1 MKYINAKRLRRLLIS
16 GSRWLAKHSD
26 LLDELNVYPVPDG
39 DTGTNMSM
47 TVKSLEKSL
56 KKIKEDSS
64 IDEIVGV
71 VSEAV
76 LLGARGN
83 SGTIL
88 SQIIQGF
95 LKSMLGKERIYAKDV
110 AEAIRE
116 AKETAYGSVTNP
128 VEGTILTVVK
138 RASEEAEKFIAED
151 DNLIEMLKRIKT
163 GVHEEV
169 ENTQNLLPKLKEAG
183 VVDAGAK
190 GFYFFI
196 EGFEKIIKDETI
208 ADEIEEMVVQNET
221 KEFLQ
226 RISSGEI
233 KYRYCTEFI
242 VDGKEFEIENYRDK
256 IGNFGDSMVVA
267 RGGSKTKTHIHTNNP
282 GLVLEFAM
290 KYGELSNIK
299 IENMALQHSNLL
311 MEGYEK
317 ESENSIIVSE
327 NQELLSGIVTVA
339 DTKEMAELFI
349 SKGAAAVIVGG
360 QSKNPSVADIE
371 EALKKVKSK
380 KKVILPNNKNIIPA
394 AKIAAERNSLITSV
408 IETKTMCEGY
418 YAVENRYDYIENLKE
433 ELNRNISVEI
443 TRAVKESKSEDI
455 TIKKDDFIFLLNGK
469 IKIAD
474 KSLKEGFIKLKDI
487 LKEVIVS
494 NVVLFNGEERFS
506 ETDDFIKEYV
516 EKDRA
521 DIYETRQKNYF
532 AYLYFQIVPE
542 NMAETAIVTDSTADI
557 PEKMFAGLPVAEV
570 PLKVKF
576 EGDYFKESRDITKD
590 EFWEKS
596 MKFSGQPKTSQPAPL
611 EFKECYER
619 LLKKGYKKIISIHIS
634 GKLSGTDQSAG
645 VGRNMLKR
653 KDDIAIFDSKT
664 ASMGQGF
671 MVLEAAK
678 YSVEGKNFEK
688 ISEWLKEVIA
698 KSGIY
703 FIVSDLKYLEKGG
716 RIGKAQCMIGGILKI
731 KPVLSLDNGEVYTA
745 KKAFGEKNAVKH
757 IVESIMEIEKNIL
770 LQ

>member
-1 MKYINAKRLRRLLIS
+1 MTGVQTCALPICFPVTIS
-16 GSRWLAKHSD
+16 
-26 LLDELNVYPVPDG
+26 
-39 DTGTNMSM
+39 
-47 TVKSLEKSL
+47 SL

-76 LLGARGN
+76 LLGAIGN

-311 MEGYEK
+311 MEGYAK
-317 ESENSIIVSE
+317 T
-327 NQELLSGIVTVA
+327 IVTG
-339 DTKEMAELFI
+339 KQI
-349 SKGAAAVIVGG
+349 G
-360 QSKNPSVADIE
+360 
-371 EALKKVKSK
+371 
-380 KKVILPNNKNIIPA
+380 
-394 AKIAAERNSLITSV
+394 
-408 IETKTMCEGY
+408 
-418 YAVENRYDYIENLKE
+418 
-433 ELNRNISVEI
+433 
-443 TRAVKESKSEDI
+443 RAHV
-455 TIKKDDFIFLLNGK
+455 
-469 IKIAD
+469 
-474 KSLKEGFIKLKDI
+474 
-487 LKEVIVS
+487 
-494 NVVLFNGEERFS
+494 
-506 ETDDFIKEYV
+506 
-516 EKDRA
+516 
-521 DIYETRQKNYF
+521 
-532 AYLYFQIVPE
+532 
-542 NMAETAIVTDSTADI
+542 
-557 PEKMFAGLPVAEV
+557 
-570 PLKVKF
+570 
-576 EGDYFKESRDITKD
+576 
-590 EFWEKS
+590 
-596 MKFSGQPKTSQPAPL
+596 
-611 EFKECYER
+611 
-619 LLKKGYKKIISIHIS
+619 
-634 GKLSGTDQSAG
+634 
-645 VGRNMLKR
+645 
-653 KDDIAIFDSKT
+653 
-664 ASMGQGF
+664 
-671 MVLEAAK
+671 
-678 YSVEGKNFEK
+678 
-688 ISEWLKEVIA
+688 
-698 KSGIY
+698 
-703 FIVSDLKYLEKGG
+703 
-716 RIGKAQCMIGGILKI
+716 
-731 KPVLSLDNGEVYTA
+731 
-745 KKAFGEKNAVKH
+745 
-757 IVESIMEIEKNIL
+757 
-770 LQ
+770 